1 MKIKIE
7 NERTYMLGSQMKLF
21 YEEDSKIW
29 EMSCTDTK

>member
-21 YEEDSKIW
+21 
-29 EMSCTDTK
+29 